1 MKMLLKLDERNL
13 DIWRRVQSVL
23 HAITVT
29 SLAAMFFYRVNV
41 SGQTFEENWDIG
53 CLMMLN
59 GLFLVAA
66 VLYFGGVNFGRIRIK
81 WVVAVYLIYLVVM
94 FLFMSFV
101 ETVIEGAPFDFYSIA
116 GRMPVIAVVCGV
128 IVSVFVFFGYMG
140 NRRAAKDL
148 E

>member
-1 MKMLLKLDERNL
+1 MKIPFKLDERNL
-13 DIWRRVQSVL
+13 DIWRRILSVL
-23 HAITVT
+23 HAFTV
-29 SLAAMFFYRVNV
+29 AALTVMFFYRLNV

-59 GLFLVAA
+59 GLFLIAA
-66 VLYFGGVNFGRIRIK
+66 VLYFGGVNFERIRIK

-101 ETVIEGAPFDFYSIA
+101 ETIVYDAPFDFYLIA
-116 GRMPVIAVVCGV
+116 SRMPIIAIACAVV
-128 IVSVFVFFGYMG
+128 VSVFAFLGYMG
-140 NRRAAKDL
+140 RRKVAKDL